1 MDGLFGRVEML
12 GAFRVLMLFAS
23 MMKCEIFLPF
33 LFSLSVAEIRRRGEG
48 ADAVYVLLLVPP
60 SW

>member
-33 LFSLSVAEIRRRGEG
+33 LFSLSVAEIRRRGG
-48 ADAVYVLLLVPP
+48 GR
-60 SW
+60 